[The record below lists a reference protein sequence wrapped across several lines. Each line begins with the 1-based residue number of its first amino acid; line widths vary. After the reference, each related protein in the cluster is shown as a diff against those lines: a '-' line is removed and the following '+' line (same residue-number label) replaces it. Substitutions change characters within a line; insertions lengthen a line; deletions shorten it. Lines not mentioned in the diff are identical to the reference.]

1 MLLVILG
8 IAGFNGVHTDICKN
22 PDPYRILAQVVA
34 RCGKA
39 TKQKKATV
47 HHKCCTLL
55 LSMGGKCFCQS
66 INSTAKS
73 LSLGVLSEAVA
84 TIPRRCTLQ
93 HLRLVHSHSVSPG
106 MAAQ

>member
-39 TKQKKATV
+39 TKQKKAMV
-47 HHKCCTLL
+47 HHKCCTAVKHGWKVL
-55 LSMGGKCFCQS
+55 LSVYQFHC
-66 INSTAKS
+66 
-73 LSLGVLSEAVA
+73 
-84 TIPRRCTLQ
+84 
-93 HLRLVHSHSVSPG
+93 
-106 MAAQ
+106 